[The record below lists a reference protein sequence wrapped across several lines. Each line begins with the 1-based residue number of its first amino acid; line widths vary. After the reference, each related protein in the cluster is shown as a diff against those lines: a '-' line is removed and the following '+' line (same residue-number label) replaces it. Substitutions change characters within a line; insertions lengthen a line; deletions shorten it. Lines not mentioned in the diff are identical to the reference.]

1 MEVLCTILQSC
12 SSSVVTVR
20 PALQQSNPALGKQS
34 GCKVKLR
41 NFHTFLE
48 LFVKCDLL
56 DAYGSNSPKREF
68 TLIYVHKP
76 VAEMTSNG
84 HKKCNLKSVKG

>member
-1 MEVLCTILQSC
+1 MEVLCTILQC
-12 SSSVVTVR
+12 CSSVVTVR
-20 PALQQSNPALGKQS
+20 PALQQSSPALAKQP

-56 DAYGSNSPKREF
+56 DKR
-68 TLIYVHKP
+68 V
-76 VAEMTSNG
+76 
-84 HKKCNLKSVKG
+84 